1 MSDHIATHPDPSTT
15 ELPSPDGAVILIADK
30 FDASGIE
37 TLSNLGH
44 RVVCIPDLSPE
55 TLPAAIDEHNPQVLV
70 VRSTKV
76 RANAIDAAAQL
87 ALIVRAG
94 AGTDNIDVEAASGR
108 GISVANCPGKNSLAV
123 AELAWGLILA
133 CDRRI
138 PDQVAD
144 LRAGRWNKKEYSKAP
159 GLAGRTLG
167 IVGLG
172 KIGEAIADRG
182 TPSAC
187 GSSRGVDRSPRP
199 ERNPPAATRVRTS

>member
-94 AGTDNIDVEAASGR
+94 AGTDIDTDVNTDIDVDTDVCTDVYIAIVTDIDIDVGICIAIDIVIEVNIYTILDTHTCLVFGVGR
-108 GISVANCPGKNSLAV
+108 HLH
-123 AELAWGLILA
+123 
-133 CDRRI
+133 R
-138 PDQVAD
+138 
-144 LRAGRWNKKEYSKAP
+144 Y
-159 GLAGRTLG
+159 
-167 IVGLG
+167 
-172 KIGEAIADRG
+172 
-182 TPSAC
+182 
-187 GSSRGVDRSPRP
+187 
-199 ERNPPAATRVRTS
+199 